1 MRLRSVHAIDPER
14 PPESHDTIHMTSAR
28 AATPEEAAELVVG
41 TPTDD
46 PWWFTYG
53 DTVLTPADLIE
64 ILAPRLT
71 ANRVERLERVLAE
84 RTDQLAVVIE
94 GMVDL
99 GNVGAVM
106 RSADGF
112 GMQQFHTID
121 TAGAYKRSR
130 RTSQGT
136 DKWLD
141 RRRWESAATCL
152 GHLSAAGYRILAAD
166 PDPAGE
172 PIDRCDLT
180 GRTALVFGN
189 ELAGITDEVR
199 SLSDGLVRIPMV
211 GFAESFNISV
221 AAAIA
226 LYEAHRQRTE
236 RWGTN
241 GDMDPGRLDQV
252 RAVWYA
258 KSVRESRKVIE
269 RALDDG
275 HRAAGT

>member
-1 MRLRSVHAIDPER
+1 MAD
-14 PPESHDTIHMTSAR
+14 
-28 AATPEEAAELVVG
+28 LVAG

-46 PWWFTYG
+46 PWWFTYR
-53 DTVLTPADLIE
+53 DITLAPVDVIAILRPRLSAKRIDHLETVLAQ
-64 ILAPRLT
+64 
-71 ANRVERLERVLAE
+71 

-106 RSADGF
+106 RSADAF
-112 GMQQFHTID
+112 GMQRFHTVD

-130 RTSQGT
+130 RTSRGA

-141 RRRWESAATCL
+141 RHRWDSTSSCVADL
-152 GHLSAAGYRILAAD
+152 RSAGYRILAAD

-189 ELAGITDEVR
+189 ELAGITDEARRHADGFVKVPMAGFVE
-199 SLSDGLVRIPMV
+199 SL
-211 GFAESFNISV
+211 NISV
-221 AAAIA
+221 AAAVA
-226 LYEAHRQRTE
+226 LYEAHRQRTR

-241 GDMDPGRLDQV
+241 GDMGAARRDQV

-275 HRAAGT
+275 YRSAGT